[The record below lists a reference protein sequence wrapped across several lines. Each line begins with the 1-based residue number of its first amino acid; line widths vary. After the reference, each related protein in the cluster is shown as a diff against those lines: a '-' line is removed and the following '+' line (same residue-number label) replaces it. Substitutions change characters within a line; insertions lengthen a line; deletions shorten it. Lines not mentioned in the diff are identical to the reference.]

1 MEPKTLLTGSSVL
14 KKYFPHFRAPKDV
27 DLFVNYDHS
36 TKNDGV
42 NEYLYNP
49 IIFKYK
55 GLHNG
60 SELTL
65 KGLFNVKFSHL
76 RFNINWDKHIYDI
89 QFMLENC
96 PNDCVLDREY
106 QKEQFEFWE
115 KYLPKVRRSKL
126 EQDKDEF
133 FNNAVNDDIHQ
144 HDFLHTLIA
153 SPPAYTKLLKD
164 GASVELDEN
173 KWHALCNEEKD
184 DVVLEESKIMASER
198 YRDGADVIS
207 SAFRRQLR
215 ENIIKHFPPY
225 IAEYAILNHRRLSKF
240 TKEDANDMKKV
251 LKYLKNDRTRN

>member
-1 MEPKTLLTGSSVL
+1 MLKKILTGSTIL
-14 KKYFPHFRAPKDV
+14 KKHFNQFREPKDV
-27 DLFVNYDHS
+27 DYFINEKGATS
-36 TKNDGV
+36 GV
-42 NEYLYNP
+42 KGIEYLYNP
-49 IIFKYK
+49 IIFNFPSLFKE
-55 GLHNG
+55 G
-60 SELTL
+60 EMTL
-65 KGLFNVKFSHL
+65 QGLFNVKFSHL

-106 QKEQFEFWE
+106 QRHQFEFWE

-126 EQDKDEF
+126 EQDKEEF

-153 SPPAYTKLLKD
+153 NPPAYTKLLKD

-173 KWHALCNEEKD
+173 KWHALCNKEKD
-184 DVVLEESKIMASER
+184 DVVLEEVLVMASER
-198 YRDGADVIS
+198 YRDGTDVIS

-240 TKEDANDMKKV
+240 TKEDANDMKKI
-251 LKYLKNDRTRN
+251 LKYLENDKTRN

>member
-1 MEPKTLLTGSSVL
+1 MTGSTFLKQHFNQFREPKDID
-14 KKYFPHFRAPKDV
+14 Y
-27 DLFVNYDHS
+27 FVNVQNLKS
-36 TKNDGV
+36 GKKGV
-42 NEYLYNP
+42 EYLYNP
-49 IIFKYK
+49 IIFNFPMLFKD
-55 GLHNG
+55 G
-60 SELTL
+60 ELTL

-96 PNDCVLDREY
+96 PNDCVLNKEY

-173 KWHALCNEEKD
+173 KWHVLCNDEKD
-184 DVVLEESKIMASER
+184 NVVLEETKIMASER
-198 YRDGADVIS
+198 YRDGIDVIS

-251 LKYLKNDRTRN
+251 LKYLKNDKTRN

>member
-1 MEPKTLLTGSSVL
+1 MLKKLLTGSTIL
-14 KKYFPHFRAPKDV
+14 NQHFNSFRSPKDT
-27 DLFVNYDHS
+27 DYFVNEQDTS
-36 TKNDGV
+36 SGERGV
-42 NEYLYNP
+42 EYLYNP
-49 IIFKYK
+49 IIFKFPNLFK
-55 GLHNG
+55 GG
-60 SELTL
+60 EITL
-65 KGLFNVKFSHL
+65 QGLFNVKFSHL
-76 RFNINWDKHIYDI
+76 RFNINWNKHIYDV

-96 PNDCVLDREY
+96 PNDCVLDRDY

-153 SPPAYTKLLKD
+153 IPPAYTKLLKE

-173 KWHALCNEEKD
+173 KWHALCSEEKD
-184 DVVLEESKIMASER
+184 DVVLEETITMSAER
-198 YRDGADVIS
+198 YRVGGDIIS

-225 IAEYAILNHRRLSKF
+225 IAEYSIFNHKRLNKF
-240 TKEDANDMKKV
+240 TNKDAENIRKI
-251 LKYLKNDRTRN
+251 LKYLNK